1 MNEMDATLTSQN
13 EKLNFLEQEK
23 KAGRLDFDNSRRL
36 LNERLSN
43 LDAQVCNE
51 MEAKKMWQ
59 DKYTKENQLLSKAN
73 IEVTELKNKLIE
85 SNSKVMHLEVELKGV
100 TQQATNLASSKKEL
114 QLTLNNYIAQCDS
127 LENELFTIKEV
138 SLDYEKAKQEEFM
151 HMNIKLEKYTLHFN

>member
-36 LNERLSN
+36 VNERLSN

-85 SNSKVMHLEVELKGV
+85 TNSKVVHLEVELKGV

-114 QLTLNNYIAQCDS
+114 QLTLNNYIAQCNS

-151 HMNIKLEKYTLHFN
+151 HMNIKLEKYTLHLN